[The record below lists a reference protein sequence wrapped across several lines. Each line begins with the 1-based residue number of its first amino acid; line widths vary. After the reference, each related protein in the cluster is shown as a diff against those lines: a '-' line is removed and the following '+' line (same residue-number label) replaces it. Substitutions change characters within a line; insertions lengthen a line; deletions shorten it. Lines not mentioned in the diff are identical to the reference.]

1 MSRRLLILIVDRD
14 NDIGEST
21 RWETPIVGVESVRQ
35 AALEFAVARPEDSD
49 VNVMFAGIQMY
60 EKLRGEGRDVE
71 IAVVG
76 GDARDL
82 VRADLRISEQLEA
95 LKRQLGFEEVLLV
108 TDGAEDEAIIPI
120 VQSYARIAGVRRVI
134 VEQMRGIEE
143 TYILIGRYIK
153 KALVEPRFSRLF
165 LGIPGLLLLSLVG
178 LYVSGYL
185 DYAAAIAGLLI
196 GGAMVIRGFNLEEK
210 IYEFWGSSP
219 IMFIASTLAT
229 ISLITGAALMVNSL
243 RNYGLTLHGLGDG
256 ISAGTPFIG
265 LSVFSILVGKAVVKL
280 INRDVKVW
288 HDIVGMVL
296 TVIGIMA
303 FTNLG
308 ETLLLLPQN
317 PGSQGLRAVLFDSG
331 FVQLM
336 LIGIGLSGVLTLVA
350 TLIEKRLQQ
359 EPGG

>member
-1 MSRRLLILIVDRD
+1 MARMLILVVDRD

-21 RWETPIVGVESVRQ
+21 GWSTPIVGIDQVRR
-35 AALEFAVARPEDSD
+35 AAMEFAVARPEDSD

-60 EKLRGEGRDVE
+60 ERLRSEGRDVE

-82 VRADLRISEQLEA
+82 VRADLRISGQLRD
-95 LKRQLGFEEVLLV
+95 LKERLGFEEVLLV
-108 TDGAEDEAIIPI
+108 SDGAEDEAIIPI
-120 VQSYARIAGVRRVI
+120 VQSFARVVGVRRVV

-143 TYILIGRYIK
+143 TYILLGRYLK
-153 KALVEPRFSRLF
+153 KAVMEPRFSRLF

-219 IMFIASTLAT
+219 IMFIASTLST
-229 ISLITGAALMVNSL
+229 ISLITGVALMVNSL

-256 ISAGTPFIG
+256 ISASTPFIG

-296 TVIGIMA
+296 TVIGIVA
-303 FTNLG
+303 FSNLG
-308 ETLLLLPQN
+308 EALLLLPQN
-317 PGSQGLRAVLFDSG
+317 PGSQGLRMVLFESG

-336 LIGIGLSGVLTLVA
+336 LVGIGVSGLLTLIA
-350 TLIEKRLQQ
+350 TLIERKLQS
-359 EPGG
+359 